1 MTKNSKTTLIT
12 KDENRIIEISLLIFT
27 LLITLTT
34 SFLYLDIYQQAVL
47 AYTLMV
53 VTYILTKIKSENQL
67 LRFLI
72 LSFGSYL
79 TLRYW
84 IFRTFHTLGYTGF
97 FDSIAMAALY
107 LAESYAIVIY
117 FLGIFVNISPIKREP
132 PTLPE
137 DKNLLPT
144 VDVFIPTYNE
154 PIDIIRITLIACK
167 QLHYPEEKLNIYI
180 LDDGGTWQK
189 RNDPDP
195 EKREKACKRYE
206 ELKNLAKELEINYIT
221 RAKNEHAKAGNL
233 NHALWLTSEGYEK
246 SEFNNSE
253 WYCFG
258 KRPQKGGDLILVLD
272 CDHVPTTDFLEN
284 TVGFFL
290 KDPKLFLVQ
299 TPHFFINP
307 TPIEKNLRTYAEAPG
322 ENEMFY
328 GEIHRGLDF
337 WNSSFFCGS
346 GAILRRKYLE
356 EAGGFKGDTI
366 TEDAETSLT
375 LHSMGYNSVYLR
387 KPMICGLSPETFD
400 DFITQ
405 RSRWTQGMI
414 QILML
419 KNPLKQ
425 KGLKWYQK
433 LCYTNNCIFW
443 FFGVARVIFI
453 LAPLLYLLFGARV
466 YNVSIEQIISYAI
479 PHLFTSFNISN
490 YLYGKVRHPFF
501 SEIFETA
508 QSFLLLFPALGAA
521 FAPKKPVFKVTPKG
535 VSLTEDY
542 INKKAFFFYFL
553 LILCIVGIYAGAI
566 KWLYSPLERG
576 AVAVCVSWNLFNI
589 TMIIASI
596 GALYELRQIR
606 RFHRIETEEEALVIV
621 PGQLK
626 SYKAK
631 IIDISLG
638 GVAFRTEEKI
648 YIPVLGSKI
657 EVVTWAC
664 KGEEFRFSGIIR
676 RVTTKEN
683 TKIIGLSFDSSNS
696 EESIVKYVYG
706 DSSRWERFW
715 IRREKEKGI
724 LSGFSYLIS
733 IGFASLRRSI
743 RASLNYLLKQIKD
756 KNHIK
761 LEVPWK
767 SLRALKKFY

>member
-1 MTKNSKTTLIT
+1 MTKQTSKSQVL
-12 KDENRIIEISLLIFT
+12 RFFT
-27 LLITLTT
+27 LCL
-34 SFLYLDIYQQAVL
+34 
-47 AYTLMV
+47 
-53 VTYILTKIKSENQL
+53 
-67 LRFLI
+67 
-72 LSFGSYL
+72 GSYI

-84 IFRTFHTLGYTGF
+84 IFRTFYTLDYTGF
-97 FDSIAMAALY
+97 FDSIATFALY
-107 LAESYAIVIY
+107 LSETYAIAVY
-117 FLGIFVNISPIKREP
+117 LLGVFVNISPIAREP
-132 PTLPE
+132 LPLPE
-137 DKNLLPT
+137 DRRLLPT
-144 VDVFIPTYNE
+144 VDIFIPTYNE
-154 PIDIIRITLIACK
+154 PLDIIRITLIACK
-167 QLHYPEEKLNIYI
+167 QLRYPEEKLSIYI

-195 EKREKACKRYE
+195 EKREKAWKRYE

-233 NHALWLTSEGYEK
+233 NHALWLTSEGYER
-246 SEFNNSE
+246 SGFGNSE

-258 KRPQKGGDLILVLD
+258 KPPQKGGELIVVLD

-307 TPIEKNLRTYAEAPG
+307 TPIEKNLGTYAEAPG

-346 GAILRRKYLE
+346 GAVLRRKYLE

-419 KNPLKQ
+419 KNPFKQ

-433 LCYTNNCIFW
+433 ICYTNNCIFW

-453 LAPLLYLLFGARV
+453 LAPLLYLLFGLRV
-466 YNVSIEQIISYAI
+466 YNASADQIISYAI
-479 PHLFTSFNISN
+479 PHLITSLNISN

-508 QSFLLLFPALGAA
+508 QSFLLIFPTLGAL

-535 VSLTEDY
+535 KSLAEDY
-542 INKKAFFFYFL
+542 INRRAYIFYIL
-553 LILCIVGIYAGAI
+553 LGLCIVASYSGIYKLI
-566 KWLYSPLERG
+566 HSPLERE
-576 AVAVCVSWNLFNI
+576 AVMVCLSWNFFNMA
-589 TMIIASI
+589 MILASA
-596 GALYELRQIR
+596 GALFEMRQIR
-606 RFHRIETEEEALVIV
+606 RYHRIQTEEEALIIIH
-621 PGQLK
+621 GKLK
-626 SYKAK
+626 SFRAK
-631 IIDISLG
+631 VIDISLG
-638 GVAFRTEEKI
+638 G
-648 YIPVLGSKI
+648 LGLRMEGFYFLPFLNSKI
-657 EVVTWAC
+657 EVATWSGN
-664 KGEEFRFSGIIR
+664 GEEFRFIGTVR
-676 RVTTKEN
+676 RVTTKER
-683 TKIIGLSFDSSNS
+683 TIVIGMSFDKSTP
-696 EESIVKYVYG
+696 EETIIRYVYG

-715 IRREKEKGI
+715 QMRRREKGI
-724 LSGFSYLIS
+724 VSGFAYLIS
-733 IGFASLRRSI
+733 KGIRSTIKSLKVLQI
-743 RASLNYLLKQIKD
+743 NALKLIKS
-756 KNHIK
+756 
-761 LEVPWK
+761 EAPWK
-767 SLRALKKFY
+767 RPVLSKKFY